1 MIFYQNI
8 KNFLSKIANMPLFK
22 NYFLQGFDKLFYH

>member
-8 KNFLSKIANMPLFK
+8 KNFFSKIANMPLIK
-22 NYFLQGFDKLFYH
+22 KCLLQGFDKLFYH